1 MVDLEAEF
9 AELLGTPAASTPT
22 ATTKTAKATPEDLA
36 VALTKS
42 IKALPLSDKTNV
54 ERSTPDVVL
63 GAAGAEQTENLPKP
77 TVSAGPGVDK
87 VNTCATE
94 EGAVGKFTPLM
105 AYQWPFG
112 I

>member
-22 ATTKTAKATPEDLA
+22 ATTKTTKATPEDLA

-54 ERSTPDVVL
+54 ERSTPNIVL
-63 GAAGAEQTENLPKP
+63 GAAGAEQTENLQDT

-87 VNTCATE
+87 VNTSVTE
-94 EGAVGKFTPLM
+94 DGAVGMFIRLI
-105 AYQWPFG
+105 ACQ
-112 I
+112 